1 MDNFDLKKYLA
12 EGKLL
17 NESTRGQFGK
27 IDKSGKITSV
37 YTHSDSQPSRIRP
50 LIKNYYNQGQGI
62 DTILRRGDN
71 SALEKDAGNM
81 SFYNAKDLGHSGD
94 IEDIQKYVEVV
105 KNRGTE
111 YIYLF
116 DERDSKWYM
125 FDVYGDNELYPM
137 GGMVV
142 NEEIYDTVRDIKSA
156 MGTGNSQ
163 SSVEDYLGYRLS
175 GELIKA
181 LKSARVIR

>member
-1 MDNFDLKKYLA
+1 MDNFNLRKYLA

-17 NESTRGQFGK
+17 KESTRGQFGK

-37 YTHSDSQPSRIRP
+37 YTHSDSQPSRMKS

-71 SALEKDAGNM
+71 RGLEEPGNM
-81 SFYNAKDLGHSGD
+81 HFYNAKDLGHSGD
-94 IEDIQKYVEVV
+94 IEDIEKYVEVV

-125 FDVYGDNELYPM
+125 FDVYGDNKLYPM

-142 NEEIYDTVRDIKSA
+142 KDDEYDAMEENKIKQ
-156 MGTGNSQ
+156 N
-163 SSVEDYLGYRLS
+163 
-175 GELIKA
+175 
-181 LKSARVIR
+181 